1 MTSSSGLPQECS
13 VSQVLW
19 TECLEDSKP
28 GGPPAPKRPRHGDH
42 IPMTD
47 SLMSTKGVSPDGRVC
62 CVLKTPLPVLTSHSL
77 EATLVCSWRTLDNEA
92 THSLGARGS
101 SCYRLAGLGT
111 ITLSVDEISSCSL
124 NYNMECL
131 SLWNGECSYAVEAI
145 VMVSTLSRPSV
156 HSFLLHSK
164 FADLNSRHF
173 ICNAH

>member
-1 MTSSSGLPQECS
+1 MTSSSGLPQERS

-19 TECLEDSKP
+19 TECLEDSKT
-28 GGPPAPKRPRHGDH
+28 GGPPAPKRPRHGVH

-77 EATLVCSWRTLDNEA
+77 EATLVCSWRTVDNEA
-92 THSLGARGS
+92 TPSPGGRGS
-101 SCYRLAGLGT
+101 SCYRLAGLGI